1 MTTLFD
7 EIKESLVETNG
18 EWKEKR
24 GVRRFSTVIAE
35 RKALLSSKRL
45 TYSFRL
51 KIDHATRLVHF
62 SEILIE
68 SGSGFS
74 ADGDL
79 DGGSSSGFG
88 VRTET
93 YNTFKKPRQ
102 GTIEEQSRLFGNEY
116 TFHFEFNT
124 IRSRVQQITEA
135 HGYAFDYQ
143 VLPVK

>member
-1 MTTLFD
+1 MTMLLD
-7 EIKESLVETNG
+7 EIRDSLVNTNG
-18 EWKEKR
+18 EWKEKK
-24 GVRRFSTVIAE
+24 GAWSFSTVIAE
-35 RKALLSSKRL
+35 RKAFLSRKKL
-45 TYSFRL
+45 TYQLRVRV
-51 KIDHATRLVHF
+51 DDATRTVHF
-62 SEILIE
+62 SEVLTE
-68 SGSGFS
+68 SGSGLS
-74 ADGDL
+74 AGGDF
-79 DGGSSSGFG
+79 DGGISSGFG

-102 GTIEEQSRLFGNEY
+102 GTIEEQSRLFGKEY